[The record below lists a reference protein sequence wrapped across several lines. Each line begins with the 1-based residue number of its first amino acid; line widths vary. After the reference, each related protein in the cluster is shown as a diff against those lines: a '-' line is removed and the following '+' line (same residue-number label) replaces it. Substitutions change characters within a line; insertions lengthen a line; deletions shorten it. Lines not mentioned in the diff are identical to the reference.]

1 MDTMLEILALF
12 ATVVPS
18 SIKSTMDLGLGEAPP
33 VEKEISLEFSQDFL
47 DGRMEGNANFRICMY
62 KKIYQ

>member
-47 DGRMEGNANFRICMY
+47 DGRMEGNADFSHLY
-62 KKIYQ
+62 VYKIYQ